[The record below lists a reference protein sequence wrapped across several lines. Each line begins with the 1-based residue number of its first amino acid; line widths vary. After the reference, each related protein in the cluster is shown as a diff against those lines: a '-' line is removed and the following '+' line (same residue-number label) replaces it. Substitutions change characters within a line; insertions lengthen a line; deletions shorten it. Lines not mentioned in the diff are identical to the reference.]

1 MPHIHLE
8 TTADLHENADVP
20 EILEGLI
27 GALVT
32 VESINPATVKA
43 YHTLLK
49 NWHVGE
55 GHAPGFAHVT
65 LEILSGRSSELKAKM
80 ADVVFAELQTRFA
93 YSREQEDGKIT
104 LEIREMDAAT
114 YRS

>member
-20 EILEGLI
+20 EILEALI

-55 GHAPGFAHVT
+55 GHPAGFAHLT
-65 LEILSGRSSELKAKM
+65 LEILSGRPPDLKAKL
-80 ADVVFAELQTRFA
+80 ADTVFAELQARFA
-93 YSREQEDGKIT
+93 YSRENEDGKIT

>member
-1 MPHIHLE
+1 
-8 TTADLHENADVP
+8 
-20 EILEGLI
+20 
-27 GALVT
+27 
-32 VESINPATVKA
+32 
-43 YHTLLK
+43 
-49 NWHVGE
+49 
-55 GHAPGFAHVT
+55 VT

-80 ADVVFAELQTRFA
+80 VDVVFAELQTRFA